1 MNIYPCIRAWM
12 LSHFSCAW
20 LFVILWTV
28 TCQAPL
34 SMGFSRQEQWTGLLC
49 PPPGDL
55 PNAEIEPMSL
65 SLLHWQ
71 VGSLP
76 LAPPGKPIYIYIH
89 ICIHTHTH
97 ICILLQILFILLWN
111 FISLGSS
118 FSGYEL
124 VSYCFLNS
132 RRHQKRTCTGSHP
145 SAHLRASVCIAPAPP
160 LITVNKLGSCGTP
173 PPVC

>member
-1 MNIYPCIRAWM
+1 M
-12 LSHFSCAW
+12 LSHFSRAW
-20 LFVILWTV
+20 LFAILWTV

-76 LAPPGKPIYIYIH
+76 LAPPGKPV
-89 ICIHTHTH
+89 HTHTH
-97 ICILLQILFILLWN
+97 THVFFYRFYLLWN

-118 FSGYEL
+118 FSGCDL

-132 RRHQKRTCTGSHP
+132 RHHQKRTCTGSHP